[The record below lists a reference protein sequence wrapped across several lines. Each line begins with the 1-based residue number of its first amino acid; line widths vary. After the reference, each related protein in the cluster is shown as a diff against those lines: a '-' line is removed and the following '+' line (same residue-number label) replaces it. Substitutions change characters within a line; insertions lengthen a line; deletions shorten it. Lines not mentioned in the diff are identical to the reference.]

1 MNKAEFIKVMADKAG
16 FTQKD
21 AGIAFEAMVATVVEA
36 LKAGDK
42 IAIAGFGSF
51 ELKNKKATQKIN
63 PLTKKV
69 VKVDAKNVPVFKFG
83 NSFKQIFNS

>member
-21 AGIAFEAMVATVVEA
+21 AGIAFEAMVATIVET

-42 IAIAGFGSF
+42 IAIAGFGSY
-51 ELKNKKATQKIN
+51 ELKKKAAAVKIN
-63 PLTKKV
+63 PLTKKK
-69 VKVDAKNVPVFKFG
+69 VKVAAKNVPAFKFG
-83 NSFKQIFNS
+83 NSFKQIFNA

>member
-1 MNKAEFIKVMADKAG
+1 MNKGEFIKAMADKAG

-42 IAIAGFGSF
+42 VAIAGFGSY
-51 ELKNKKATQKIN
+51 ELKTKAATQKVN

-69 VKVDAKNVPVFKFG
+69 VKVPAKKVPAFKFG
-83 NSFKQIFNS
+83 NSFKQIFND